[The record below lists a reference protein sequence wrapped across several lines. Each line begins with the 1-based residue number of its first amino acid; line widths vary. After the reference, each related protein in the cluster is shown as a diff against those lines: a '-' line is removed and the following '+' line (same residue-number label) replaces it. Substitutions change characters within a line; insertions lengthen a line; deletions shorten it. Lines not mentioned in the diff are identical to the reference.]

1 MRILSNKN
9 ANDYSKVPNKHIW
22 KMLRNQFGKKI
33 VDSWICEFVKMPSPN
48 YENKTLIKTVLNNNN
63 VSLRLL
69 GTETYVM
76 KLSQMM
82 H

>member
-1 MRILSNKN
+1 MQTTTLKCLIS
-9 ANDYSKVPNKHIW
+9 IW
-22 KMLRNQFGKKI
+22 EKCYEINLVKKI

-48 YENKTLIKTVLNNNN
+48 YENKTLIETVLDNNN

-69 GTETYVM
+69 GTEAYVM